1 MAKRDGVRGTLDCIK
16 IQRRQV
22 FLFFPFELEMRETH
36 CEDGTTSLP
45 SVAGSSNA
53 GGPPA
58 PAFRDSFAHAFIARA
73 DLDRSRSLRRWSRV
87 AFAARFSCGG
97 WTKGG
102 RM

>member
-1 MAKRDGVRGTLDCIK
+1 MGTLDDDVDCMG
-16 IQRRQV
+16 RLV
-22 FLFFPFELEMRETH
+22 FLFLLLELEMRETQG
-36 CEDGTTSLP
+36 EDGVTSLP

-73 DLDRSRSLRRWSRV
+73 DLDRSRILRRWSGV
-87 AFAARFSCGG
+87 AFSARFSCGG